1 MQDYFY
7 LVGTLDE
14 TAHYRVALQ
23 QNDEVFELASPYDDL
38 GFIMQMQDTSNLIEQ
53 LQHAVVRPT
62 HNAVVPIRI
71 PHMASVWAAGVT
83 YKISEEAR
91 ERESKNS
98 TIYTRVYHAERPE
111 LFEKAIGYE
120 VVTSGDSVGI
130 RFDASWSVPEP
141 EFTVVY
147 TANLKVIGF
156 TIGNDMSSRDIEGAN
171 PLYLPQAKSY
181 ERSCAIGA
189 RIWLV
194 PNATQ
199 WEIVKM
205 SIQIERDGQILYS
218 GNTTTQQLNR
228 TLPELTDYL
237 GRCKSFPYGV
247 CLLTGTCLVP
257 PDSFTLA
264 QGDMVRIQIEH
275 IGELVNEVVVV
286 GNPR

>member
-14 TAHYRVALQ
+14 NKHYRVGFQ
-23 QNDEVFELASPYDDL
+23 QNNEVFDLASPYDDL
-38 GFIMQMQDTSNLIEQ
+38 GFIMQMGDVSNLIEQ
-53 LQHAVVRPT
+53 LQQAIVRPT
-62 HNAVVPIRI
+62 QHSVVPIRI
-71 PHMASVWAAGVT
+71 PQMASVWAAGVT

-120 VVTSGDSVGI
+120 VVPNGEAVGI

-147 TANLKVIGF
+147 TAHLNVIGF

-194 PNATQ
+194 PNATEWQ
-199 WEIVKM
+199 IVNM
-205 SIQIERDGQILYS
+205 AIQIERDGQTLYS
-218 GNTTTQQLNR
+218 GNTTTEQLNR
-228 TLPELTDYL
+228 TLSELTDYL

-257 PDSFTLA
+257 PDTFTLSH
-264 QGDMVRIQIEH
+264 GDIVRIQIEH
-275 IGELVNEVVVV
+275 IGELVNSVVVV
-286 GNPR
+286 GNAK

>member
-14 TAHYRVALQ
+14 NEHYRVGFQ
-23 QNDEVFELASPYDDL
+23 QNNEVFDLASPYDDL
-38 GFIMQMQDTSNLIEQ
+38 GFIMQMGDVSNLIEQ
-53 LQHAVVRPT
+53 LQQAIVRPT
-62 HNAVVPIRI
+62 QHSVVPIRI
-71 PHMASVWAAGVT
+71 PQMASVWAAGVT

-120 VVTSGDSVGI
+120 VVPNGEAVGI

-147 TANLKVIGF
+147 TAHLNVIGF

-194 PNATQ
+194 PNATEWQ
-199 WEIVKM
+199 IVNM
-205 SIQIERDGQILYS
+205 AIQIERDGQTLYS
-218 GNTTTQQLNR
+218 GNTTTEQLNR
-228 TLPELTDYL
+228 TLSELTDYL

-257 PDSFTLA
+257 PDTFTLSH
-264 QGDMVRIQIEH
+264 GDIVRIQIEH
-275 IGELVNEVVVV
+275 IGELVNSVVVV
-286 GNPR
+286 GNAK

>member
-23 QNDEVFELASPYDDL
+23 QNNEVFELASPYDEL

-120 VVTSGDSVGI
+120 VVSSGDSVGI

-171 PLYLPQAKSY
+171 PLYLPQA
-181 ERSCAIGA
+181 A
-189 RIWLV
+189 W
-194 PNATQ
+194 
-199 WEIVKM
+199 
-205 SIQIERDGQILYS
+205 
-218 GNTTTQQLNR
+218 
-228 TLPELTDYL
+228 
-237 GRCKSFPYGV
+237 
-247 CLLTGTCLVP
+247 
-257 PDSFTLA
+257 
-264 QGDMVRIQIEH
+264 
-275 IGELVNEVVVV
+275 
-286 GNPR
+286 